1 MSKPIV
7 ILADPEYAGYLDQ
20 LQIKFIEEQMNEID
34 LEVITDA
41 NYFSQYFSTPR
52 RAGVLVVG
60 EEFYQPELAK
70 HNISNTFILSEQTE
84 DPTET
89 GSGSVRRIRKYSS
102 VKSIYNAVVSLC
114 PDVFHTQEMLKT
126 TQVLVVSSAKGGAGK
141 TTTALG
147 IAACLAQSYK
157 KVLYLD
163 AEQVQTFHFFME
175 NKAALPMTAMNRL
188 QGGQEQIHAEIKP
201 YLRNEQFSYLPPFPV
216 ALNSAGL
223 TLSCFLN
230 LIKAARESGDYDYVV
245 VDTDSVFDDF
255 KAGLFSLA
263 DKVFLIVE
271 QNAFSVFGAKQ
282 YLQNFNYKD
291 AEKYMI
297 VCNRYIKE
305 QENHLLE
312 ASGHFS
318 VSEYIEDSSGQ
329 LDSVAKL
336 TEIDGF
342 QKLAYMVS

>member
-1 MSKPIV
+1 MSKPVV
-7 ILADPEYAGYLDQ
+7 ILADTEYAGYLDQ
-20 LQIKFIEEQMNEID
+20 LQVKFIEEQMNEIE
-34 LEVITDA
+34 LEVITDP

-52 RAGVLVVG
+52 RAGVLIVS
-60 EEFYQPELAK
+60 EDLYDPDLTK
-70 HNISNTFILSEQTE
+70 HNISNFFILSEQSG
-84 DPTET
+84 DPMDSGT
-89 GSGSVRRIRKYSS
+89 GNVRRIKKYSS

-126 TQVLVVSSAKGGAGK
+126 TQVIVVSSPQGGTGK

-147 IAACLAQSYK
+147 LSVCLAQSYK

-163 AEQVQTFHFFME
+163 AEQIQTFQFYLG
-175 NKAALPMTAMNRL
+175 NKAALPMASMQRL
-188 QGGQEQIHAEIKP
+188 QGGQDQMHSEIKP
-201 YLRNEQFSYLPPFPV
+201 YLRNEMFAYLPPFPV
-216 ALNSAGL
+216 ALNAAGL

-255 KAGLFSLA
+255 KASLFNLA
-263 DKVFLIVE
+263 DRVFLVVE
-271 QNAFSVFGAKQ
+271 QDAFSVFVAKQ

-291 AEKYMI
+291 SDKYLI
-297 VCNRYIKE
+297 VCNQYVKE
-305 QENHLLE
+305 QENYLLE

-318 VSEYIEDSSGQ
+318 VSEYIECSNEQIANISQ
-329 LDSVAKL
+329 L
-336 TEIDGF
+336 TGIDGF